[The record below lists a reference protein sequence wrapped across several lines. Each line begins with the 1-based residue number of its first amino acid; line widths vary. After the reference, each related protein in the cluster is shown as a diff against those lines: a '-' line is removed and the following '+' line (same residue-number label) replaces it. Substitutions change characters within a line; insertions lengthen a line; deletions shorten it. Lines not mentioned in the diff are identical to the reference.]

1 MVWSRVGCVPPPDAS
16 PGAQTSD
23 AGCDAMVMQSMRRRL
38 ASGEIILLDGP
49 TGTELQRRGA
59 PMSGG
64 AWCALA
70 TGTHPELL
78 LEIHE
83 DYVRAGAD
91 IVTANTYS
99 NARHML
105 DEAGA
110 PEKAGDLTRNAVE
123 IAMRARDRAAGGRD
137 VAVALSLSHQMPMIA
152 GTGRGDP
159 ERRPPSRQV
168 LDNFRELVAAGV
180 DAGADMI
187 ILEAVSRPE
196 HIALAL
202 QAVEESG
209 LPYWCGLSAVRE
221 NGVILS
227 FADERFPFA
236 ESIAAGLAGN
246 AEVVGVMHSGVD
258 VTTPALELLRQSWPG
273 PMMAYPESGHFTMPR
288 WQFEDVITPDDLATE
303 AAVWRDIGVQVLGG
317 CCGLGLEHLR
327 ALAGLRTS

>member
-1 MVWSRVGCVPPPDAS
+1 MPAPGTS
-16 PGAQTSD
+16 PGVQISD
-23 AGCDAMVMQSMRRRL
+23 LEYDAMVMQSIRHRL

-59 PMSGG
+59 PMDGG

-70 TGTHPELL
+70 TETNPELL

-105 DEAGA
+105 DEAGVPDKVA
-110 PEKAGDLTRNAVE
+110 DLTRRAVE
-123 IAMRARDRAAGGRD
+123 TAMRARDRAAGGRD
-137 VAVALSLSHQMPMIA
+137 VAIALSLSHQMPLIP
-152 GTGRGDP
+152 GTGDGDP
-159 ERRPPSRQV
+159 KRRPPSRQL

-180 DAGADMI
+180 DAGVDMI

-202 QAVEESG
+202 QVVDESG

-221 NGVILS
+221 NGAIVS
-227 FADERFPFA
+227 FAGERFPFS

-246 AEVVGVMHSGVD
+246 AEVVGVMHSDVD

-273 PMMAYPESGHFTMPR
+273 PMMAYPEAGHFTMPQ
-288 WQFEDVITPDDLATE
+288 WQFEEVISPDDLVRE
-303 AAVWRDIGVQVLGG
+303 AEVWRDMGVQALGG
-317 CCGLGLEHLR
+317 CCGLGLEHLH
-327 ALAGLRTS
+327 ALASLRTS